1 MPAVS
6 AFGFW
11 SLYIMKEITNATP
24 TAIAISIT
32 YCTGCSRQSR
42 IPKIPVTPVPFAPRC
57 TREAYRAPHPPPMHP
72 AMNGLKNLKFTP
84 KIAGSVIPM
93 NALSDEGSASDLIFL
108 SLDLSATAR
117 AAAPCATFAALASGS
132 QYVTPYCAICPI
144 SIAVYI

>member
-6 AFGFW
+6 LSGFW
-11 SLYIMKEITNATP
+11 SLYMMKEITNATP

-42 IPKIPVTPVPFAPRC
+42 IPNIPVTPVPFAPRW
-57 TREAYRAPHPPPMHP
+57 TRDAYRAPHPPPIQP
-72 AMNGLKNLKFTP
+72 AIKGLKNLRFTP
-84 KIAGSVIPM
+84 KIAGSVIPI
-93 NALSDEGSASDLIFL
+93 NALREDGRASDLIFL

-117 AAAPCATFAALASGS
+117 AAAPWATFAALASGS